1 MGVLWSIS
9 AALLRG
15 YARIAPTDRGA
26 YRMVRAARALVP
38 HDQRLSVYRLGDG
51 RLLELDLNLY
61 PDCCMALGLYE
72 VPLQRWLRRLIR
84 PGSLVVDGGAYVGY
98 FTTLAAML
106 AGEAG
111 RVDAFEPLPRTH
123 QRLAANVARN
133 GMTGRV
139 RVHQKALWDRADKL
153 AMRDSADSRHS
164 PASATLVG
172 TPVPSDLMVSTVALD
187 DVLAGD
193 VPDVIKLD
201 LEGAELHAVRGMV
214 KTLRADNPPA
224 LLMECNPQALAS
236 AGTNAR
242 ELVGEVLASQPAYR
256 AFVLGMRLRPVSQV
270 HSVLADLRGCNL
282 LFAAESRL
290 P

>member
-1 MGVLWSIS
+1 MGLLWSIS
-9 AALLRG
+9 AAMLRG
-15 YARIAPTDRGA
+15 YARFAPTDRGA
-26 YRMVRAARALVP
+26 YRMVRAARALAP
-38 HDQRLSVYRLGDG
+38 HDQRLRVYRLGDG
-51 RLLELDLNLY
+51 RYLELDLNLY
-61 PDCCMALGLYE
+61 PDCCMAVGLYE
-72 VPLQRWLRRLIR
+72 LSLQRWLHRLIK
-84 PGSLVVDGGAYVGY
+84 PGSHVVDGGAYVGY

-133 GMTGRV
+133 GMAGRIQL
-139 RVHQKALWDRADKL
+139 HQAALWDRRDKL
-153 AMRDSADSRHS
+153 AMRDSADSRRL

-172 TPVPSDLMVSTVALD
+172 TAVTGDLTVITITLD
-187 DVLAGD
+187 EVLAGD

-224 LLMECNPQALAS
+224 LLMECNPQALLA

-256 AFVLGMRLRPVSQV
+256 AFVLGMRLKPVSPAHPVFGGSQ
-270 HSVLADLRGCNL
+270 GCNL
-282 LFAAESRL
+282 LFATESRL
-290 P
+290 R